1 MTSIIKVDQ
10 IQTAAGGVPT
20 AGDLGLNTT
29 GTVLQVVQT
38 YNEDSSHIVA
48 SSTGLVASGIQA
60 SITPKQAGSLI
71 LVSFNT
77 TMVHAQSSA
86 YIRGRMYV
94 NGSFM
99 GSPGQYHL
107 GYQDYNSY
115 YHPWV
120 FNGKYTA
127 TNTNSLMFE
136 PYYQGDGNL
145 MRLVH
150 VNASYALTL
159 TEIAG

>member
-10 IQTAAGGVPT
+10 IQNAAGGVPT
-20 AGDLGLNTT
+20 AGDLGVNTT

-38 YNEDSSHIVA
+38 YNENSSMIEA

-71 LVSFNT
+71 IVSFSVS
-77 TMVHAQSSA
+77 MVHAHSSA
-86 YIRGRMYV
+86 YIKGRMYV
-94 NGSFM
+94 NGSIM
-99 GSPGQYHL
+99 GGAGQYQL
-107 GYQDYNSY
+107 GYQGFNAH
-115 YHPWV
+115 YHPFV

-136 PYYQGDGNL
+136 PYYQGDGNNV
-145 MRLVH
+145 RLVH

>member
-1 MTSIIKVDQ
+1 MTSIIKVDTL
-10 IQTAAGGVPT
+10 QTAAGGVPT
-20 AGDLGLNTT
+20 AGDLGINTT

-38 YNEDSSHIVA
+38 YNENSAMIEG
-48 SSTGLVASGIQA
+48 SSTSLLASGIQA
-60 SITPKQAGSLI
+60 SITPKQAGNLI
-71 LVSFNT
+71 IVSFST
-77 TMVHAQSSA
+77 SMVHAQSSA
-86 YIRGRMYV
+86 YIKGRMYV
-94 NGSFM
+94 NGSIM
-99 GSPGQYHL
+99 GGAGQYQL
-107 GYQDYNSY
+107 GYQNSDSF
-115 YHPWV
+115 YHPGV

>member
-10 IQTAAGGVPT
+10 IQNAAGGVPT

-29 GTVLQVVQT
+29 GSVLQVVQT
-38 YNEDSSHIVA
+38 YNGNSSHIAA

-71 LVSFNT
+71 LVSFSIS
-77 TMVHAQSSA
+77 MVHTQSSA
-86 YIRGRMYV
+86 YIKGRMYV
-94 NGSFM
+94 NGSYM
-99 GSPGQYHL
+99 GSAGQYQL
-107 GYQDYNSY
+107 GYQDSNSD
-115 YHPWV
+115 YHPWA